1 MHTHMHT
8 PGYVHTCTHTQART
22 HSPVHMHTRT
32 HNTHTAPHMHAQ
44 PPHLHTDTVLHGH
57 PCRHRRTR
65 VHARTNTLVVYNC
78 VNSYM
83 HTHTQLRSHAAVC
96 TPVHTR
102 CTHGVYKHSPYLGY
116 RNMLIHKHTRQ
127 CSTCDFA
134 PCFLSMPEV
143 FLQDFL
149 QEKSPCEKLLP
160 CRGFGTGCPPL
171 HLAGCRLQGSWVPW
185 MLLRAASASRCEQG
199 RNRGIPGQE
208 DDERPQGIRLIPA
221 PPSCFSYCWC
231 QAASGLG
238 GVGMGLRASSRSDRS
253 MYA

>member
-1 MHTHMHT
+1 MQLCAHLYIPVAHTGCT
-8 PGYVHTCTHTQART
+8 NTVPTWDTETCSYT
-22 HSPVHMHTRT
+22 
-32 HNTHTAPHMHAQ
+32 NTHASTAHETLRLAFYPCQKFSCRISCRKKALVRNFCHAE
-44 PPHLHTDTVLHGH
+44 G
-57 PCRHRRTR
+57 
-65 VHARTNTLVVYNC
+65 
-78 VNSYM
+78 
-83 HTHTQLRSHAAVC
+83 
-96 TPVHTR
+96 
-102 CTHGVYKHSPYLGY
+102 
-116 RNMLIHKHTRQ
+116 
-127 CSTCDFA
+127 
-134 PCFLSMPEV
+134 
-143 FLQDFL
+143 
-149 QEKSPCEKLLP
+149 

-208 DDERPQGIRLIPA
+208 DDEKPQGIRLIPA